1 MTGVGGAG
9 GGAIG
14 AATGT
19 ATAFGFTG
27 VVGVDTGV
35 AMPNGVWLLP
45 EADDDL

>member
-14 AATGT
+14 AATGA
-19 ATAFGFTG
+19 ATASRLTN

-45 EADDDL
+45 DVL